1 MGYLER
7 YLQGE
12 HERTWAE
19 LQELG
24 PAVRQEPVYSEAR
37 AVADETM
44 RRVRRNCER
53 LIDRLRSMDYRL
65 GTYPDGFESEILP
78 APYAPPDDASR
89 GDTQTLEAAVGPLPV
104 SLVAFWEQVGSVS
117 LIGTRAGWPTG
128 LDPLFI
134 DPPAG
139 GVSELDEMEFQ
150 LEDRGHFEAS
160 LAPDVF
166 HKDHVSGG
174 SPYAVKL
181 PDPGMDFLFRNE
193 PRGLLFVSYLR
204 LAILRYGGFPGLEG
218 HSEAFEPLARLTE
231 GLEPF

>member
-65 GTYPDGFESEILP
+65 GTYPDGFES
-78 APYAPPDDASR
+78 
-89 GDTQTLEAAVGPLPV
+89 
-104 SLVAFWEQVGSVS
+104 
-117 LIGTRAGWPTG
+117 
-128 LDPLFI
+128 
-134 DPPAG
+134 
-139 GVSELDEMEFQ
+139 
-150 LEDRGHFEAS
+150 
-160 LAPDVF
+160 
-166 HKDHVSGG
+166 
-174 SPYAVKL
+174 
-181 PDPGMDFLFRNE
+181 
-193 PRGLLFVSYLR
+193 
-204 LAILRYGGFPGLEG
+204 
-218 HSEAFEPLARLTE
+218 
-231 GLEPF
+231 